1 MLQGASLRGLHVPS
15 RPENFLATSILGIQS
30 NLQNIQLQSLTSI
43 VTYWC
48 YLWPFRERVRPV
60 FQYDE
65 LEYAAVA
72 KLPWLSRASMGFLL
86 SGDTF
91 KWKSFKIDFDWFYL
105 HRYEDFDEAQKG
117 VIFVFGT
124 VSKALKTFSYWSL
137 SFSKGILSNRIVDH
151 QSTLKRL
158 AVYETEKSKGS
169 VVDGSIPCYSSRDL
183 LFDESQ
189 PRGFGTGG
197 PIPE

>member
-91 KWKSFKIDFDWFYL
+91 K
-105 HRYEDFDEAQKG
+105 
-117 VIFVFGT
+117 
-124 VSKALKTFSYWSL
+124 
-137 SFSKGILSNRIVDH
+137 
-151 QSTLKRL
+151 
-158 AVYETEKSKGS
+158 
-169 VVDGSIPCYSSRDL
+169 
-183 LFDESQ
+183 
-189 PRGFGTGG
+189 
-197 PIPE
+197 